1 MTNEVVYLD
10 ESRVKLYGMNKYVT
24 VRCPS
29 CRSVIQIKA
38 DSVRSEVFFCP
49 VCEDGEI
56 EYHPEP
62 PKVFRNNTRL
72 SLEWRDL
79 VPIYISTR

>member
-10 ESRVKLYGMNKYVT
+10 ESRVKLYGMNRYVT

-29 CRSVIQIKA
+29 CRSVSQLKA
-38 DSVRSEVFFCP
+38 DAIRSEVFFCP

-62 PKVFRNNTRL
+62 PKVFHKDTRL
-72 SLEWRDL
+72 SLKRQKL
-79 VPIYISTR
+79 VPVYITAH